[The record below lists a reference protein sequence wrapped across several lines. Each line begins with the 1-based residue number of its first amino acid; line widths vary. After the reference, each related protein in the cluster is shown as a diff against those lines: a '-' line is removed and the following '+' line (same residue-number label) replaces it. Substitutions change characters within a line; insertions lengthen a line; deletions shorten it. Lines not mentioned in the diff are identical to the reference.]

1 MFSPGSVYSATS
13 DVCVG
18 LLSSPSLSIS
28 DVSAICVSQQG
39 RRQFLDIM
47 RSSNG
52 GQVSSPTLIICLLS
66 IGWMEGGERKRGRWW
81 YVVEFLADERMPC
94 LREFGEMELPLVR
107 LDASLQKAR
116 LRVAPL
122 S

>member
-1 MFSPGSVYSATS
+1 
-13 DVCVG
+13 
-18 LLSSPSLSIS
+18 
-28 DVSAICVSQQG
+28 
-39 RRQFLDIM
+39 
-47 RSSNG
+47 
-52 GQVSSPTLIICLLS
+52 
-66 IGWMEGGERKRGRWW
+66 MEGGERKRGRWW

>member
-1 MFSPGSVYSATS
+1 MCL
-13 DVCVG
+13 CVG

-28 DVSAICVSQQG
+28 DVSAICVSPQG
-39 RRQFLDIM
+39 HRQFLDTI

-66 IGWMEGGERKRGRWW
+66 IGWAEGGERKRGRWW

>member
-1 MFSPGSVYSATS
+1 
-13 DVCVG
+13 
-18 LLSSPSLSIS
+18 
-28 DVSAICVSQQG
+28 
-39 RRQFLDIM
+39 M

-66 IGWMEGGERKRGRWW
+66 IGWVEGGERKRGRWW

-94 LREFGEMELPLVR
+94 WREFGEMELPLVR
-107 LDASLQKAR
+107 LDASLQKAG